1 MNKISI
7 LALGISAAILCTPA
21 LSCEPVNCEDQ
32 CEMTPFAP
40 KGHKVKVTNES
51 LKNASQRSLY
61 YFNNYLE
68 LNKIYTI
75 NRTIFIEPKS
85 AVLLDGIAPLF
96 NPEIFVD
103 VCKLPKGIEKEHSDW
118 QKYFAKESS

>member
-1 MNKISI
+1 MYKISI
-7 LALGISAAILCTPA
+7 LALSMSVLLLSNPA
-21 LSCEPVNCEDQ
+21 LSCEPVICEEH

-40 KGHKVKVTNES
+40 KGHKVKVTSES
-51 LKNASQRSLY
+51 LMNANKRSLY

-96 NPEIFVD
+96 NPDIFVD
-103 VCKLPKGIEKEHSDW
+103 VCKLPEGIEQEHSDW
-118 QKYFAKESS
+118 QKYFGKVPG